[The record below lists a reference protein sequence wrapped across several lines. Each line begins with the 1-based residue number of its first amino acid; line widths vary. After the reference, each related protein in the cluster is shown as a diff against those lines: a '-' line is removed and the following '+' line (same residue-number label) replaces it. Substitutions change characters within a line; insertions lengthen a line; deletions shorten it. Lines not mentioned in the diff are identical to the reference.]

1 MKSVR
6 GTVFKFMAVSEQ
18 QICVDEK
25 KIVEE
30 DTKGRE
36 TERDRKRANSTPM

>member
-6 GTVFKFMAVSEQ
+6 GLFKFIAVSEQ

-25 KIVEE
+25 KIVKE
-30 DTKGRE
+30 DTEGGE

>member
-1 MKSVR
+1 VKSVR
-6 GTVFKFMAVSEQ
+6 ELFKFMTVSEQ

-25 KIVEE
+25 KIVKE
-30 DTKGRE
+30 DTKGGE